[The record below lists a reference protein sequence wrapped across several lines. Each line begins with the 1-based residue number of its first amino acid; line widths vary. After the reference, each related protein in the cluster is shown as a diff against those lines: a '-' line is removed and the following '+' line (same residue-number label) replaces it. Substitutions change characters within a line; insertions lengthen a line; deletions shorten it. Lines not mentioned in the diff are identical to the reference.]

1 MFQNYTTNLTFFE
14 NEESLTLDDKLNF
27 GIVFNDSC
35 DFETKVVLQMIRILL
50 QHELIYDNF
59 SNNLQ
64 WFFNIV
70 LFFISYVIKY
80 VLMARIF
87 RQRLKNPTMVW
98 VADTQKK
105 FFLTQMIIIQSKYVI
120 QLSTFLLDFW
130 GFNTYWIITGS
141 RRRTVI

>member
-64 WFFNIV
+64 
-70 LFFISYVIKY
+70 
-80 VLMARIF
+80 
-87 RQRLKNPTMVW
+87 
-98 VADTQKK
+98 
-105 FFLTQMIIIQSKYVI
+105 
-120 QLSTFLLDFW
+120 
-130 GFNTYWIITGS
+130 
-141 RRRTVI
+141 